1 MKILK
6 VDQKIFKQIKP
17 NNKVILYFTSPSKM
31 CRLAQFDDNTRV
43 IIETKE
49 SNSSFLNILTEQV
62 NNLNGKLN
70 IIDSFIDKENRKI
83 TQYQVVFN

>member
-1 MKILK
+1 
-6 VDQKIFKQIKP
+6 
-17 NNKVILYFTSPSKM
+17 M

-49 SNSSFLNILTEQV
+49 SNSTFLNILTEQV